1 MSGEPI
7 GVKGPLEPSRYS
19 NATDCTPEP
28 ASDAVADNDSDPR
41 TFAFVATPLSVTTGW
56 VLSTRTLVASA
67 LGAELVAPSVATARR
82 S

>member
-28 ASDAVADNDSDPR
+28 ASEAVADNDSDPR
-41 TFAFVATPLSVTTGW
+41 TFPFVATPPSTTAGW
-56 VLSTRTLVASA
+56 VLSTSTFVSTSASVFPA
-67 LGAELVAPSVATARR
+67 TSVARAWN